1 MEIQKIKFIALKKE
15 EGYSYFIPVTKSMK
29 VKDPKNGLTFETVK
43 KYMNIDL
50 SHNGDIFKSDF
61 YREVKKIEKSGVVTF
76 TNCFA
81 SFVLNQKGDIKLVI
95 VGGSFHIDTGVE
107 EELPF

>member
-1 MEIQKIKFIALKKE
+1 MKIEKLKFIALKKE
-15 EGYSYFIPVTKSMK
+15 EGYSYFIPITKSMK
-29 VKDPKNGLTFETVK
+29 VQDPKNGQTFETVK

-61 YREVKKIEKSGVVTF
+61 YKEIKKIEKSGVVTF
-76 TNCFA
+76 NNCFA
-81 SFVLNQKGDIKLVI
+81 NFVLNQKGDIKLVVI
-95 VGGSFHIDTGVE
+95 GDNFDIDTGVE